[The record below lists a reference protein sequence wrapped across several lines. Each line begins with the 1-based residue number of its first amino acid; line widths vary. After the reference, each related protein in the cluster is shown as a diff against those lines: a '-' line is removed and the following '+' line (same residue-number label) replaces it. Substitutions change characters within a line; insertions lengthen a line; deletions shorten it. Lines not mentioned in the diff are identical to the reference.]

1 MAPVKCTVCE
11 DRFGK
16 APIEPCAA
24 CKVFIDR
31 FAGKSEIK
39 EIDKISELVA
49 ENAALKNELGK
60 LRAIQAEL
68 EKLRAFQDKFDK
80 LKAALKELEQ
90 LKS

>member
-1 MAPVKCTVCE
+1 MAPVKCAACD

-16 APIEPCAA
+16 TPIEPCAA

-49 ENAALKNELGK
+49 ENAALKNELE
-60 LRAIQAEL
+60 R
-68 EKLRAFQDKFDK
+68 LRAFQDEFDK

-90 LKS
+90 LKPKP